1 MIVHLVGLIY
11 GSNFCNSS
19 SNLLDV
25 VIKVRTQTLSENHE
39 TEKVIPRT
47 ERNIKE
53 QKRSLETR

>member
-11 GSNFCNSS
+11 GSNFSF
-19 SNLLDV
+19 SNTNILDM
-25 VIKVRTQTLSENHE
+25 VIKVRTQTLSENYE

-47 ERNIKE
+47 ERNVKE